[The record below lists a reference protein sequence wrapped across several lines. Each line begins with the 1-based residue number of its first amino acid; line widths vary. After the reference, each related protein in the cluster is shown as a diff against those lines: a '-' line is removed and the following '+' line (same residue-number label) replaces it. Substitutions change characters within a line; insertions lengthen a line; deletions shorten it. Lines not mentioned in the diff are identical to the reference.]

1 MAIVRRVLGLTAAL
15 VLALLIFG
23 GGWLIGRTGI
33 GSVVEP
39 SSMTEAERQF
49 AERMENVSLIGK
61 FTIDGRESKS
71 LEPDRYD
78 IASVKKVGD
87 DLWQF
92 NAKMDCCG
100 AGGKG
105 VLPIVVPMRFIGD
118 TPTILMTDTSLPG
131 LGTFTVRLLFYGDRY
146 GGTWQ
151 HGRYGGHMWGRI
163 EKQTT
168 PIQ

>member
-1 MAIVRRVLGLTAAL
+1 MAIVRRVVTLSLAAM
-15 VLALLIFG
+15 LAILIFC

-33 GSVVEP
+33 GSVVDP

-49 AERMENVSLIGK
+49 ADRMQNVSLVGK

-71 LEPDRYD
+71 PDPDRYD

-87 DLWQF
+87 ELWQF

-100 AGGKG
+100 VGGSG
-105 VLPIVVPMRFIGD
+105 VIPIAVPMRFIGD

-131 LGTFTVRLLFYGDRY
+131 LGTFTVRLVFYGDRY
-146 GGTWQ
+146 AGTWQ
-151 HGRYGGHMWGRI
+151 HGKYGGHMWGRI
-163 EKQTT
+163 EKQTA